1 MGIDKRPA
9 ATLVPSRAPD
19 RVNHA
24 LPITKDTGISVGA
37 LVRAAAGRQSKGL
50 DMSAGETN
58 GEQRLS
64 RMKGRSEDIGC
75 QGQRAGVFEH
85 GYG

>member
-1 MGIDKRPA
+1 MGINKRPA

-24 LPITKDTGISVGA
+24 LSITKDTGISVGA

-58 GEQRLS
+58 GEQRLG
-64 RMKGRSEDIGC
+64 RVKGRSEDIGC
-75 QGQRAGVFEH
+75 QGQRACVFEH
-85 GYG
+85 GGG